1 MKLFTV
7 SHCSIPSTH
16 RSFFGQW
23 LVCIRLCVF
32 NSYCAHGYRWLKK
45 LSLVSTLPI
54 GRVSF
59 LFTTCLR
66 ESFYDSQSNGVSFFV
81 VDITAVDGI
90 GYEHYMLV
98 KFAIMPRL
106 IAEAEAKAGV
116 INKAKKTRQLIWAD

>member
-1 MKLFTV
+1 MT
-7 SHCSIPSTH
+7 SMSSIVCVQLLL
-16 RSFFGQW
+16 RSW
-23 LVCIRLCVF
+23 
-32 NSYCAHGYRWLKK
+32 
-45 LSLVSTLPI
+45 
-54 GRVSF
+54 SF